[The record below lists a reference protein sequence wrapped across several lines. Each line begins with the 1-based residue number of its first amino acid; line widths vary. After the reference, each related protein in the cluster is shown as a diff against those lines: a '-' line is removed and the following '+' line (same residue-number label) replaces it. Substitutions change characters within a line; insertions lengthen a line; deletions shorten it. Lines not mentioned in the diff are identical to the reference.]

1 MSILNW
7 VLFVY
12 KAMEEVLGL
21 AGSGQEEDMSRNLM
35 EEVFGTDLSPSQ
47 PASQHPDRRTETE
60 SRNREEAG
68 EGEESF
74 VGIDELLADEDSE
87 DLGATG
93 GAAGS
98 AAATE
103 AAGRE
108 LGSSVP
114 AGDPADADAVAGP
127 SAAEASLGANTT
139 AVDENFVS
147 AAASPLTAGGGAVA
161 QVQAVISGILA
172 AAIEVFAG
180 QPSAAGGEGGGGGLE
195 SAEELPGL
203 LSQSQAVLNDDS
215 GAAAEE
221 VVATSDDDERSRE
234 SETIG
239 SGRTIL
245 IVIYDNII
253 INITGIS
260 IKNMVSFHLYLCFI
274 SGLWIRIR
282 LDRHSFSLL
291 VLDPRSI
298 CESGS
303 RRANKK

>member
-1 MSILNW
+1 
-7 VLFVY
+7 
-12 KAMEEVLGL
+12 MEEVLGL

-47 PASQHPDRRTETE
+47 PASQHPDRSTETE

-74 VGIDELLADEDSE
+74 VGIDEHHLADEDSE

-103 AAGRE
+103 PAGRE

-127 SAAEASLGANTT
+127 SAAEASLGADTT

-147 AAASPLTAGGGAVA
+147 AATSPLTAGGGAVA

-221 VVATSDDDERSRE
+221 VVATSDDDERLRE

>member
-1 MSILNW
+1 
-7 VLFVY
+7 
-12 KAMEEVLGL
+12 MEEVLGL

-47 PASQHPDRRTETE
+47 PASQHPDRSTETE

-68 EGEESF
+68 EGKESF

-221 VVATSDDDERSRE
+221 VVATSDDDERLRE

-260 IKNMVSFHLYLCFI
+260 IKNVVSFHLYLCFI
-274 SGLWIRIR
+274 SELWIRIR
-282 LDRHSFSLL
+282 FDRHSFSLL